1 MKKEQVNEVIDKFVK
16 DGVKTETLKRMVEG
30 LANS

>member
-16 DGVKTETLKRMVEG
+16 NGVKKEALNKMVDR
-30 LANS
+30 LVN